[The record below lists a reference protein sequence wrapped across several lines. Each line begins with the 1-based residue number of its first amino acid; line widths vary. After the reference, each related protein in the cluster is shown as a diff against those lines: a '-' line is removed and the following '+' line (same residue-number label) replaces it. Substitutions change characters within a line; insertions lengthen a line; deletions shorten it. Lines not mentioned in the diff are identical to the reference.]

1 MRPDKQAQTTSLSNS
16 SRLFPVGTNYS
27 DHHFPVLRDSAL
39 VPTCCLRTHWIP
51 VCVRGSC
58 IWDVCGSFVFFSS
71 TNKHLERRKSLLP
84 MNEYST
90 GFSHKASS
98 DDYHVNTE
106 TLLERTGL
114 RGVPVASVPQPIR
127 QPNIPTVVFS
137 LLIYLL
143 LSSCNHSVPAA
154 ASQSTSHRIFL
165 SLNKNFFLFKEA
177 LTYARI
183 KLDTM

>member
-16 SRLFPVGTNYS
+16 SRLFPVGKNYS
-27 DHHFPVLRDSAL
+27 DHHSPVLRDSAL

-183 KLDTM
+183 ELDTM